1 MQLDLHHPPAASGL
15 QELPPRSRELD
26 RRRHQRVQVSL
37 LGRYMLANRQ
47 EYPCQVTDISPGGVA
62 LIAPV
67 NGANGERVVCYLNH
81 VGRIEGLIAR
91 TMRTGFAIQ
100 MTVPLIKR
108 EKLADQLT
116 WLANRHDL
124 GMPEDRRHERV
135 VPKMTRS
142 TMHSAE
148 GTSYPVRLVDVSISG
163 AAILCEVKPPVGSP
177 VTIGRTPARVVR
189 VSPTG
194 IAVEFERLLPAESF
208 GDLCDL

>member
-1 MQLDLHHPPAASGL
+1 MQLDLHHPPALGGL
-15 QELPPRSRELD
+15 QELPPQSREVD

-67 NGANGERVVCYLNH
+67 SGTKGERVVCYLNH

-124 GMPEDRRHERV
+124 GMPEDRRHERIT
-135 VPKMTRS
+135 PKITRS
-142 TMHSAE
+142 TLFCPD
-148 GTSYPVRLVDVSISG
+148 GTSFPVKLIDVSVSG
-163 AAILCEVKPPVGSP
+163 AAMLCDIKPPVGTP
-177 VTIGRTPARVVR
+177 VTVGRTPSRVVR
-189 VSPTG
+189 VSPVG
-194 IAVEFERLLPAESF
+194 IAVEFERLLPVESF
-208 GDLCDL
+208 DDRWDL